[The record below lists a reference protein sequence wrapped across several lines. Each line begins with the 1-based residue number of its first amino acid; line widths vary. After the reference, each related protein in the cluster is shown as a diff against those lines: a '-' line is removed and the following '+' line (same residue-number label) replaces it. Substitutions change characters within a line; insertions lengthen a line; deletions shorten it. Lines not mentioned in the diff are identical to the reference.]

1 MPTELILS
9 APRQIEFRA
18 YEDHLPAEGEVLVRS
33 IVSGISH
40 GTEMNHYRGSVPFHE
55 RVFDADL
62 RVFRPIAE
70 QAAANAQVQPYPRLI
85 GYENV
90 GQVREVG
97 PGVASVKPGDQVV
110 AWGRH
115 RETNLVPEEQV
126 IPLPAGVTPEEGVFT
141 TLASV
146 GLTAVHDA
154 GIKVGDRVAV
164 FGLGVVGL
172 FTVQLARLA
181 GASTIYAI
189 DPLPERRT
197 RAEGFGA
204 HEVLDPQETDVGLHI
219 KEATGGGVDVSIEAS
234 GSYHAL
240 HEALRCAHVGGLVV
254 TVGFYQGGGTPVRL
268 GEEWHHNRLTMLS
281 SMGAWGCPHRCHP
294 MWDTDRVRRTVLM
307 LFAENRL
314 EAKSMVTHRFPF
326 GQAAQAFELIDR
338 DPNHCLK
345 AVLLY

>member
-1 MPTELILS
+1 MPIELVLS
-9 APRQIEFRA
+9 APKQIEFQA
-18 YEDHLPAEGEVLVRS
+18 YEDRPPAEGEVLVRS

-40 GTEMNHYRGSVPFHE
+40 GTEMNHYRGTVPFHE
-55 RVFDADL
+55 RTFDPEL
-62 RVFRPIAE
+62 RVFRPIGE
-70 QAAANAQVQPYPRLI
+70 PEAADPGLRPYPRLI

-90 GQVREVG
+90 GQVQAVG
-97 PGVASVKPGDQVV
+97 PGVTSVMAGDQVV

-115 RETNLVPEEQV
+115 RETNVVPEVQV

-154 GIKVGDRVAV
+154 GVKVGDRVAV

-181 GASTIYAI
+181 GAGTIYAV
-189 DPLPERRT
+189 DPLPDRRA
-197 RAEGFGA
+197 RATAFGA
-204 HEVLDPQETDVGLHI
+204 HEVLDPQETDVGLYL

-234 GSYHAL
+234 GSYRAL
-240 HEALRCAHVGGLVV
+240 HEALRCAHVGGPVV
-254 TVGFYQGGGTPVRL
+254 TLGFYQGGGTPVRL
-268 GEEWHHNRLTMLS
+268 GEEWHHNRLTMVS

-294 MWDTDRVRRTVLM
+294 MWDTDRVRRTVLA
-307 LFAENRL
+307 LFAEGRL

-326 GQAAQAFELIDR
+326 REAARAFELIDK
-338 DPNHCLK
+338 DPNRCLK
-345 AVLLY
+345 AILEY